1 MPIGQLDTSSAW
13 HAEIE
18 IDNKVDKAGARLDE
32 ISARKGVSVRI
43 LLLAS
48 LLNTTIART
57 IVQSEKLAL
66 RKGRA
71 PSDRT
76 DRPPLHPILLIRALA
91 TFHGTVSR
99 LLQDAAS
106 TQAEWNSLLANLR
119 HLGHDPNWR
128 RRPSVLDTIQG
139 LTAAPGRKRN
149 QKAPRPAL

>member
-1 MPIGQLDTSSAW
+1 
-13 HAEIE
+13 
-18 IDNKVDKAGARLDE
+18 
-32 ISARKGVSVRI
+32 VSVRI

-71 PSDRT
+71 PSDRA

-99 LLQDAAS
+99 LLQDSAANPMD
-106 TQAEWNSLLANLR
+106 WNSLLANLR

-139 LTAAPGRKRN
+139 LLAAPGRKRN
-149 QKAPRPAL
+149 QKAPRPAS